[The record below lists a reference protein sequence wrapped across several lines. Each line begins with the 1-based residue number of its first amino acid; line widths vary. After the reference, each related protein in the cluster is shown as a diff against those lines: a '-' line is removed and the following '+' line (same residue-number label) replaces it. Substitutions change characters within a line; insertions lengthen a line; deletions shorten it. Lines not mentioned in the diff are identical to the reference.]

1 MPTLMTTHRPNVAR
15 MPQSRPQTTRARKPR
30 PLRPSRRSRERAAA
44 SISRDKF
51 FANRRVLEER
61 ISTLRRQRL
70 RHDSDQLVVDSGDDL
85 VLEWEQRGLASRRA
99 VLEAVVD
106 RVEVTPSAQRVGR
119 KVAHRTT
126 IR

>member
-1 MPTLMTTHRPNVAR
+1 MPSKAFFRILSSSAR
-15 MPQSRPQTTRARKPR
+15 WNAPPFRAARSGGGWWLPPVPSRP
-30 PLRPSRRSRERAAA
+30 
-44 SISRDKF
+44 
-51 FANRRVLEER
+51 VLEER

-126 IR
+126 IRWRTEQRRNPAQDDGI